1 MDNIQA
7 DLHIHSTF
15 SDGLLSPQ
23 KIVARAVSAGLKTI
37 AITDHDSSE
46 GINAALEA
54 ADGAIEI
61 IPAVE
66 MSANIRDIDIHIL
79 GYYID
84 HNDDELAAYLNEFK
98 TYRLA
103 RVKKI
108 LKKLSSDG
116 IKVDVEQVKLI
127 GNNGSLGRPHIAEA
141 LRQNGYVQTINEAF
155 FRFLGYH
162 SRYYEPKKDAR
173 PRDVIKKIA
182 QCGGIAVAAHPGALG
197 SSEILYQLIMDG
209 IVGIEVWHPEHSKQ
223 AEAEYY
229 ETAMKNGLLMTGGSD
244 FHGFPRSPID
254 IGSRGCSNEDVV
266 RLKEYKKSQEAQ

>member
-1 MDNIQA
+1 LDNIQA

-23 KIVARAVSAGLKTI
+23 KIVARAVSVGLKTI

-54 ADGAIEI
+54 ADGTIEV

-66 MSANIRDIDIHIL
+66 MSANIKDIDIHIL

-116 IKVDVEQVKLI
+116 INVDVEQVKLI

-141 LRQNGYVQTINEAF
+141 LRQSGYVQTINEAF

-173 PRDVIKKIA
+173 PCEVIKKIA
-182 QCGGIAVAAHPGALG
+182 QCGGISVAAHPGALG

-209 IVGIEVWHPEHSKQ
+209 IAGIEVWHPEHSKQ

-254 IGSRGCSNEDVV
+254 IGSRGCSTEDVV
-266 RLKEYKKSQEAQ
+266 RLKEYKKSQEA

>member
-37 AITDHDSSE
+37 AITDHDSAE
-46 GINAALEA
+46 GINAAMEA
-54 ADGAIEI
+54 ANGTIEV

-66 MSANIRDIDIHIL
+66 MSANIKDVDVHIL

-84 HNDDELAAYLNEFK
+84 HNDGELAAYLNEFK
-98 TYRLA
+98 AYRLA

-108 LKKLSSDG
+108 LNKLSSDG
-116 IKVDVEQVKLI
+116 INVDVEQVKFI
-127 GNNGSLGRPHIAEA
+127 GGNGSLGRPHIAEA
-141 LRQNGYVQTINEAF
+141 LRQSGYVHSINEAF

-173 PRDVIKKIA
+173 PSDIIKKIA
-182 QCGGIAVAAHPGALG
+182 QCGGVTVAAHPGALG

-209 IVGIEVWHPEHSKQ
+209 IAGIEVWHPEHSKQ

-254 IGSRGCSNEDVV
+254 IGSRGCSNEDIA

>member
-1 MDNIQA
+1 LDNIQA

-23 KIVARAVSAGLKTI
+23 KIVARAVNAALKTI
-37 AITDHDSSE
+37 AITDHDSAE
-46 GINAALEA
+46 GISAALAA
-54 ADGAIEI
+54 ADGTIEV

-66 MSANIRDIDIHIL
+66 MSANIKDIDVHIL
-79 GYYID
+79 GYFVDYT
-84 HNDDELAAYLNEFK
+84 DDELTAYLNEFK
-98 TYRLA
+98 IYRIA
-103 RVKKI
+103 RVEKI

-116 IKVDVEQVKLI
+116 INVDVEQVKLI
-127 GNNGSLGRPHIAEA
+127 GGGGSLGRPHIAEA
-141 LRQNGYVQTINEAF
+141 LRQSGYVHTINEAF

-162 SRYYEPKKDAR
+162 SRYYEPKKEAR
-173 PRDVIKKIA
+173 PRDVIKMITH
-182 QCGGIAVAAHPGALG
+182 CGGIAVAAHPGALG

-209 IVGIEVWHPEHSKQ
+209 IAGIEVWHPEHSKQ

-229 ETAMKNGLLMTGGSD
+229 ESAMKNGLLMTGGSD

-254 IGSRGCSNEDVV
+254 IGSYGCSNEDVA